1 MDDGIGLLII
11 VVCVVISAFFS
22 ATETAYTSLNRVRI
36 KALAED
42 GKKKAKLVRNLL
54 ENYDKLLST
63 ILIGNNIVNIAA
75 TSVATVICVRKFG
88 EDAGS
93 GISTVIITIVLLV
106 FGEISPKTI
115 AKGSADAFAMGVAGV
130 MQFLMTLMT
139 PLTFVFG
146 LWQKLCMKVFK
157 PKHDVS
163 VTDEEILMYVKTAEE
178 EGEIDN
184 QESALIHNSID
195 FNETQAGA
203 ILTPR
208 VDLEAVSSDASK
220 EDVAGVFAETGYSRL
235 PVYDEDV
242 DHIIGVIY
250 LKDFYNKIFQ
260 NDRTLKSI
268 VRPVIFTTEHRPI
281 GDLFREL
288 QKKKIHMAVVVDE
301 YGGTLGIVTMED
313 ILEELVGEIW
323 DEHEEVEPEFIE
335 TAENEYVV
343 LGSMNLDK
351 LFEKLGL
358 EIDEDEETSTLS
370 GWLINETGEMPK
382 RGDVIELNGMKIRI
396 LVIDDHVIEKVK
408 IYLPTES
415 EEDTEESTEN

>member
-1 MDDGIGLLII
+1 
-11 VVCVVISAFFS
+11 
-22 ATETAYTSLNRVRI
+22 VRI

-42 GKKKAKLVRNLL
+42 GKKKANLVRNLL

-115 AKGSADAFAMGVAGV
+115 AKGSADAFSMGVAGV

-157 PKHDVS
+157 PKRDVS
-163 VTDEEILMYVKTAEE
+163 VTDEEILMYVKTGEE

-195 FNETQAGA
+195 FNEIQAGA

-408 IYLPTES
+408 IYLPSES
-415 EEDTEESTEN
+415 EEDTEKSTEN